1 MKTIALEELVA
12 GTILDFCENLAELGY
27 RPIVDKHD
35 CEVSPDMWFR
45 YKSPEEQVKVASKL
59 LEIIERDA
67 KRFAE
72 DKPKKERKK

>member
-27 RPIVDKHD
+27 RPKITNGD
-35 CEVSPDMWFR
+35 EISPDMWFR
-45 YKSPEEQVKVASKL
+45 YLSTEEQIKVASKL
-59 LEIIERDA
+59 IEIVERDT

-72 DKPKKERKK
+72 DKPKKKKKK